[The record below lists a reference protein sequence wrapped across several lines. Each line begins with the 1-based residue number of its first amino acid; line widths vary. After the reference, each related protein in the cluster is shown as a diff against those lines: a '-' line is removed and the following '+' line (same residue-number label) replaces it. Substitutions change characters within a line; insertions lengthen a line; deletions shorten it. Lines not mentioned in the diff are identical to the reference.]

1 MKICIL
7 SPSHKSFIQAFLPS
21 YDNEKLPDGYDGA
34 PFIGTL
40 IREFLEMG
48 HSVVAVT
55 TSIMEENHLHVKEY
69 HEGNFTWIVVP
80 QRKHSFRFNKFKL
93 GRMMDFFRLERK
105 EMLKQVQRINP
116 DFVHAHWGYEFA
128 HVAFKSGKPYLVT
141 LHDDPY
147 KIAKFSKN
155 LYRFF
160 RLIYA
165 EVIFKNIKFKSTVSP
180 YMQEYASRH
189 GGELRIIPNP
199 VPLYYNSNE
208 IAKCVAQKQNS
219 LDELK
224 IFMIS
229 NGWDERKNGL
239 NGLLAFEQLKTY
251 FPKAELHLFGY
262 GSEKGGPAEKDS
274 KINNIESVFFN
285 GPTPHAELMK
295 QIGDFHVL
303 IHPALEESF
312 GVVLIEAMS
321 LGIPCIGGKDSGAVP
336 WVINDSRLLTDV
348 HSPEQIRDTTLS
360 CLENY
365 EEFGNAVF
373 ENVRNRFSANNVA
386 KEYIRYY
393 LQIVDKCH

>member
-7 SPSHKSFIQAFLPS
+7 SPSHKSFIREFLPPFE
-21 YDNEKLPDGYDGA
+21 NENLPDGYDGA

-40 IREFLEMG
+40 IKEFLEMG
-48 HSVVAVT
+48 HSVVAIT
-55 TSIMEENHLHVKEY
+55 TSIMDENNFQVKEY
-69 HEGNFTWIVVP
+69 QYGNFTWIVVP

-105 EMLKQVQRINP
+105 EMHKQVQRINP

-128 HVAFKSGKPYLVT
+128 HVAYKSNKPYLVT
-141 LHDDPY
+141 LHDNPY

-155 LYRFF
+155 TYRFF

-165 EVIFKNIKFKSTVSP
+165 EIILKKLKFKSTVSP
-180 YMQEYASRH
+180 YMQKYASRY
-189 GGELRIIPNP
+189 GGKLKIIPNP
-199 VPLYYNSNE
+199 VLLSNNTSE
-208 IAKCVAQKQNS
+208 ISKCVAQKQNS
-219 LDELK
+219 IYELK

-239 NGLLAFEQLKTY
+239 NGLLAFEKLKTY

-262 GSEKGGPAEKDS
+262 GSEVGGPAEKDS
-274 KINNIESVFFN
+274 KIHNIESVIFN
-285 GPTPHAELMK
+285 GPIPHVDLMN
-295 QIGDFHVL
+295 QIKDFHVL

-312 GVVLIEAMS
+312 GVALIEAMS

-336 WVINDSRLLTDV
+336 WVINDSRLLSNV
-348 HSPEQIRDTTLS
+348 HSPEQIKETTLS
-360 CLENY
+360 CLQNY

-373 ENVRNRFSANNVA
+373 ENVRKRFSANNVA
-386 KEYIRYY
+386 KEYLDYY
-393 LQIVDKCH
+393 TEIMEK